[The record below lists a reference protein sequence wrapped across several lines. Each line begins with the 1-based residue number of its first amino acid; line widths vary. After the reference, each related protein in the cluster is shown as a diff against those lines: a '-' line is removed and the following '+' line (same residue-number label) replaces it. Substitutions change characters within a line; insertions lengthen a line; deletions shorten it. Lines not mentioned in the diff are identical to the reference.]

1 MNTKIR
7 DVFIFAIGAA
17 VGSVVTWKLIENKYK
32 QIADEEIESVKES
45 FGKRF
50 EPKEFEPEVM
60 ETTNKITLKPS
71 LTEFAKR
78 LSDEGYVAYSNSE
91 ITMKGG
97 GEHVSDAK
105 PIVISPDEF
114 GELEYE
120 CINLNYYADGVLAD
134 DWDNVIENIDETIG
148 EDSLTRFGEY
158 ADDTVYVRNDSL
170 KADYEITR
178 DPRAFIAVANQP
190 PYRVDD

>member
-7 DVFIFAIGAA
+7 DVFMFAIGAA

-50 EPKEFEPEVM
+50 EPKEVEPEVM

-97 GEHVSDAK
+97 GESVLESK
-105 PIVISPDEF
+105 PFVIDPDEF

-120 CINLNYYADGVLAD
+120 CVNLTYYADGVLTD
-134 DWDNVIENIDETIG
+134 DWDNVIW
-148 EDSLTRFGEY
+148 LV
-158 ADDTVYVRNDSL
+158 DDTVGEESLTHFSDSNHVIYVRNDRL
-170 KADYEITR
+170 KTDYEIVLDSREFSTMGE
-178 DPRAFIAVANQP
+178 P
-190 PYRVDD
+190 PTQVDDE